1 MLGQLPTSLEIRGV
15 KYDIRSDYR
24 NILRIISAFDAK
36 DLRDSEKALVCLRR
50 MYVDFDAIPRDA
62 YEEAYKAAV
71 AFIECGMH
79 SDDGRNPKVVEWDKD
94 AQLIF
99 AAINKVAGHEV
110 RADPYM
116 HWWTFLGYFQ
126 NVDRDDLWG
135 FVLTIR
141 QKRAKGK
148 KLEQYETEFFNANRS
163 MCEIGER
170 RDRKQEAIDYME
182 ALYKELRGEE

>member
-15 KYDIRSDYR
+15 NYDIRSDYR
-24 NILRIISAFDAK
+24 NILQIISAFDAPDLK
-36 DLRDSEKALVCLRR
+36 DGEKALVGLRR
-50 MYVDFDAIPRDA
+50 MYVDFEKIPTDA
-62 YEEAYKAAV
+62 YKEAYEAAV
-71 AFIECGMH
+71 TFIECGMH
-79 SDDGRNPKVVEWDKD
+79 SDGPSPKVVSWEKD
-94 AQLIF
+94 SQLIF

-148 KLEQYETEFFNANRS
+148 KLEQYETEFYNANRA
-163 MCEIGER
+163 MCDIGNR
-170 RDRKQEAIDYME
+170 RNRKQEAIEYME
-182 ALYKELRGEE
+182 ALYNELHGKG